1 MAGGGRGTHEFVMTA
16 GERGGSVTQ
25 AWSVDV
31 SSASGVTKNNK
42 ASMGSVWLIVCESR
56 LILEPSYN
64 TTANY
69 TANISNHFDASVLLE
84 LSGISIG
91 NMGYSHTVRAG
102 ASGCEA
108 TNWVSFTSLTCK
120 PGLGIQRTN
129 GLTLTIWERCGSLSG
144 AWSTDVNM
152 LDMARNRSASQN
164 GARLTQ
170 LNMLL
175 RTANFSDMV
184 GNRQVIISLGVRLG
198 VSSCEYTQW
207 TGATA
212 LVCSSSAGTRQTHPL
227 SLTAG
232 SGVSSLSQILS
243 YDHLSISSIT
253 TTNIAVDKSSRGFPM
268 IVSMVWLGHVDYT
281 VAARL
286 EASACEST
294 RWLSTHQLTCLVPSG
309 TQIGCSLIVSIAQ
322 MTSTLTQAFSYLS
335 PEARGVSPSNI
346 ARGLS
351 YLEFSGYNFFGYEC
365 SPATKV
371 GKTSAE
377 ISFWTS
383 QSAVQAKVG
392 AGTHSNL
399 AMAVTIL
406 RLVSSRAGV
415 MSYNLPSIY
424 GSDTSLGNVAVASNT
439 HGLLRIFT
447 AGAAMGTADAS
458 SRQRHGS
465 TACEMTAWSSDSSIF
480 ARASTGMGGSLLVV
494 LSAGVFRFTTHS
506 GLLSY
511 DILAPIGASGSKS
524 RNMLPFSDSLRFVL
538 VFHVAILGIATV
550 GSRVGGSSCEAS
562 IWLADTALLCKLACG
577 ATASAVVLSMASQA
591 ASVTELISF
600 DKAIILRSSPNA
612 PVAAVKG
619 ITIIGSNYYSGHVSA
634 SARIQESA
642 CLSSVWVSDSL
653 LACKLPMVSFSGQA
667 GLCVSLGAMSV
678 LNVATLSQ
686 VFTFDA
692 PVLNPFV
699 SNSPQSGHVRI
710 SMIGINFGA
719 YDMSSVAKVGGS
731 ICYETLWQS
740 DTLIVCTVPKTG
752 ATPGGAGVEI
762 ASKDLVLTLPSHELV
777 LTNAVSFDPMSAMLP
792 TSGFMFVCCRMVLSL
807 SAAVETEEVLDAV
820 LEMLVS
826 TPSGVG
832 FNTPRAWIFTE
843 LSTTSTR
850 RKDPV
855 ITLLSSRRQDPSMAL
870 DMNHESTTIARR
882 KSGATLIDVRIL
894 QDRDDARN
902 LATGLIKR
910 IQDGSMLNFLKAKI
924 QVDSLVLSEDIF
936 LVDEL
941 GNLVRCCCD
950 PALCACYVC
959 LEDAPTVRP
968 FSFVTGGISLGLLL
982 FAGCCIKSWRSKRH
996 GDKSSFAQVMP
1007 SDSQAIAN
1015 LRMRTEARLHARQA
1029 WQE

>member
-447 AGAAMGTADAS
+447 AGAAMGTADVS

-710 SMIGINFGA
+710 SMVGINLGA

-731 ICYETLWQS
+731 ICVETLWQS

-762 ASKDLVLTLPSHELV
+762 VSKDLVLTLPSHELV
-777 LTNAVSFDPMSAMLP
+777 LTNAVTFDPMSAMLP
-792 TSGFMFVCCRMVLSL
+792 TSGFMFVYCRMVLSL
-807 SAAVETEEVLDAV
+807 SAAVDTEELLDAV
-820 LEMLVS
+820 LEMLLITS
-826 TPSGVG
+826 SDIGLTI
-832 FNTPRAWIFTE
+832 PRAWIFTE
-843 LSTTSTR
+843 LST
-850 RKDPV
+850 P
-855 ITLLSSRRQDPSMAL
+855 LLSSRRKDAVVAL
-870 DMNHESTTIARR
+870 DVSHQTSMIARR
-882 KSGATLIDVRIL
+882 QSGATLIDARIL
-894 QDRDDARN
+894 QDSDDARG
-902 LATGLIKR
+902 LVTGLTASL
-910 IQDGSMLNFLKAKI
+910 QDGSMLNVLKGRI
-924 QVDSLVLSEDIF
+924 QVDSLVFSQDIS
-936 LVDEL
+936 LIDEL
-941 GNLVRCCCD
+941 GTLVR
-950 PALCACYVC
+950 
-959 LEDAPTVRP
+959 
-968 FSFVTGGISLGLLL
+968 
-982 FAGCCIKSWRSKRH
+982 
-996 GDKSSFAQVMP
+996 
-1007 SDSQAIAN
+1007 
-1015 LRMRTEARLHARQA
+1015 
-1029 WQE
+1029 